1 MPVDGMRTFG
11 ELQQRLQHFVDERDW
26 SRFHSPKNLA
36 MALTGEVGELVEHFQ
51 WLDGEAS
58 EALEPETREAVR
70 RELADVQIYLMLLA
84 ARMDMDLLEAVD
96 DKVDENDKKYPAD
109 KARGRSDKYT
119 NL

>member
-1 MPVDGMRTFG
+1 MPADGIRTFG
-11 ELQQRLQHFVDERDW
+11 ELQQRLQHFVDEREW

-58 EALEPETREAVR
+58 EALEPGTREAVR

-84 ARMDMDLLEAVD
+84 GRLDMDLLEAVD
-96 DKVDENDKKYPAD
+96 DKIDENESKYPAD

>member
-1 MPVDGMRTFG
+1 MPADGIRTFE
-11 ELQQRLQHFVDERDW
+11 ELQQRLQHFVGEREW
-26 SRFHSPKNLA
+26 SRFHSPKNLS

-51 WLDGEAS
+51 WLDSEAS
-58 EALEPETREAVR
+58 EALEPGTREAVR

-84 ARMDMDLLEAVD
+84 GRLDMDLLEAVD
-96 DKVDENDKKYPAD
+96 DKIDENESKYPAE